1 MDITDKKKRNKILTV
16 LFIGVLMGALD
27 IAIVG
32 PALPAIQKQFHIDER
47 AVAWIFTV
55 YVLFNLVGTPLMA
68 KLSDI
73 MSRKKVYILD
83 VALFAAGSLVVA
95 ASPNFTFLLIGRSI
109 QGFGAGGIFP
119 VASAVIGDT
128 FPEDKRGGALGLI
141 GAVFGIAFII
151 GPALAGVLLLLSWHW
166 LFIVNIP
173 IAVAIIFMSMKI
185 LPESKPVEKKAFDWS
200 GMISLIIV
208 LAAISFG
215 FNQINT
221 TDILNSILSLNVWP
235 FFLIAIILIPYFTR
249 TENKAHDPVLRIKLM
264 TSKQVILVCAL
275 AIGAGVSEAAV
286 VFVPPLLV
294 DKFGV
299 STSQAS
305 FMLFPVVLAMAAGS
319 PLAGRMLD
327 KIGSKIVLIIGTIIL
342 ALGLF
347 GFAFKVDTLLTF
359 YIDAIL
365 IGVGMGFLVGAP
377 LRYIMLNEAKQS
389 ERASAQGVVRLFTG
403 TGQLFGSALV
413 GAVATSHG
421 GGAGGLQKAYLLT
434 GVIIAILIIVSF
446 WLKPRRVEMETVQA
460 KE

>member
-1 MDITDKKKRNKILTV
+1 MDIPDNKKRNKILTV

-47 AVAWIFTV
+47 GVAWIFTV
-55 YVLFNLVGTPLMA
+55 YVLFNLIGTPLMA

-73 MSRKKVYILD
+73 MSRKKVYIIDITIFAVGSLI
-83 VALFAAGSLVVA
+83 VAL
-95 ASPNFTFLLIGRSI
+95 SPKFGVLLLGRAV

-151 GPALAGVLLLLSWHW
+151 GPAIAGLLLLLSWHW

-173 IAVAIIFMSMKI
+173 IAIAIIFLSLST
-185 LPESKPVEKKAFDWS
+185 LPDNRPPSKKVFDWS
-200 GMISLIIV
+200 GMISLIFILV
-208 LAAISFG
+208 ALSFG

-221 TDILNSILSLNVWP
+221 AHFLQSISSLQVWP
-235 FFLIAIILIPYFTR
+235 FFLLAILLIPYFTS
-249 TENKAHDPVLRIKLM
+249 TEKKAIDPVLRIQLM
-264 TSKQVILVCAL
+264 TSRQVMLVCAL

-294 DKFGV
+294 AKFGV
-299 STSQAS
+299 TTSQAS
-305 FMLFPVVLAMAAGS
+305 FMLFPVVLAMAVGS

-327 KIGSKIVLIIGTIIL
+327 KIGSKIVLIIGTLIL
-342 ALGLF
+342 ALGLL
-347 GFAFKVDTLLTF
+347 GFAFEVETLLAF

-365 IGVGMGFLVGAP
+365 IGIGMGIVVGAP
-377 LRYIMLNEAKQS
+377 LRYIMLNEAKTT
-389 ERASAQGVVRLFTG
+389 ERAAGQGVVRLFTG

-421 GGAGGLQKAYLLT
+421 GGANGLQNAYLLT
-434 GVIIAILIIVSF
+434 GIIIVILIFVSF
-446 WLKPRRVEMETVQA
+446 GLKSRSEELRTA
-460 KE
+460 KSNA